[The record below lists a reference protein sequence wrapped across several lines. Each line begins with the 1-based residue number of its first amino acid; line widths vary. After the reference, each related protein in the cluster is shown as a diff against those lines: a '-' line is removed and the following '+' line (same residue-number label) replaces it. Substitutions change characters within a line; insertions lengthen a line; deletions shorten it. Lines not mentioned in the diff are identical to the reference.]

1 MKNQLLI
8 LLLLFSFPYLMKGQ
22 SNNSTYLL
30 KEASTCIKNYFNVVE
45 LTIHDDATFTR
56 ISFGCGEKKN
66 WKNYKQ
72 WKTQIQNGRIS
83 GNGIYNIL
91 TEYRNGIKTEFSW
104 TVKIS
109 DKRVFYYGP
118 NKNNAL
124 KKTKKYKRI

>member
-1 MKNQLLI
+1 
-8 LLLLFSFPYLMKGQ
+8 MKGQ

-30 KEASTCIKNYFNVVE
+30 KEASTCMKNYLNVVE

-72 WKTQIQNGRIS
+72 WKTQIQNGRIT